1 MAPPQST
8 DHLLN
13 GERSALLHRL
23 IHAADRLPSVGGSLH
38 TWGVG
43 AEPVPPDAARS
54 QDMAKVVSALRLRT
68 AGSSAKLQP
77 HPGVFTPRLAALL
90 SAPSAA
96 PMASTATAP
105 AAAGG
110 GVPGPRPSLTASALA
125 AGRMCYAGGGRPV
138 QRSLRTSSSMGLLA
152 SGSGF
157 PATAPGAPPAVT
169 TSAMVSASASAAA
182 AASPASLFPAGTSV
196 QEMQALQEEEE
207 ALAAAMAAAR
217 PHAASLALRWLE
229 GSATPAA
236 TAAFLGSHPLF
247 QRLSPAQVRRLASDA
262 RFVCGSRYGTVYREG
277 APVDRPAE
285 LGGGIGILLQGTA
298 LLHAQ
303 AGGGLHRRVGVAEW
317 VGEGCLVSA
326 RLPRLHCCEWLSA
339 GIVLM
344 LPLDAI
350 KAAAQVG
357 GSPLKTAIPTPAHA
371 RTHLPSPPRRN
382 NPPPHTH
389 MSP

>member
-23 IHAADRLPSVGGSLH
+23 IHAADRLPSVDGSLH

-77 HPGVFTPRLAALL
+77 QPGVFTPRLAALL

-96 PMASTATAP
+96 PIASTATAP
-105 AAAGG
+105 AAGGG
-110 GVPGPRPSLTASALA
+110 GVRGPRPSLTASASA
-125 AGRMCYAGGGRPV
+125 AWRMCYAGGGRPV

-157 PATAPGAPPAVT
+157 PATVPGAPPAVT
-169 TSAMVSASASAAA
+169 TSSMVTVSASAA

-196 QEMQALQEEEE
+196 QEVQALQEEEE

-236 TAAFLGSHPLF
+236 TAGFLGSHPLF

-262 RFVCGSRYGTVYREG
+262 RFVRGSRYGTVYREG

-303 AGGGLHRRVGVAEW
+303 GGCGGVGGRRVPGV
-317 VGEGCLVSA
+317 G
-326 RLPRLHCCEWLSA
+326 
-339 GIVLM
+339 
-344 LPLDAI
+344 
-350 KAAAQVG
+350 AAAEAA
-357 GSPLKTAIPTPAHA
+357 L
-371 RTHLPSPPRRN
+371 L
-382 NPPPHTH
+382 
-389 MSP
+389 